1 MQCCEAGRKR
11 VIVGETLLKVRT
23 IGWVRQHRS
32 RIAPTV
38 VNYTRSLDGGPTM
51 PPKTRVLRC
60 SIRQPGVERRGSVN
74 TGKYSVLWCGHKGEA
89 SQTPRISFERVAI
102 VPC

>member
-1 MQCCEAGRKR
+1 M
-11 VIVGETLLKVRT
+11 
-23 IGWVRQHRS
+23 
-32 RIAPTV
+32 
-38 VNYTRSLDGGPTM
+38 GPTT
-51 PPKTRVLRC
+51 PIPNSANGGKLHAKPGRRPHHAAKNEGLRC